1 MHSFNILQRAANADH
16 TSQSTPWLRNLSDL
30 AISAICIADAKL
42 RYRSQFSG
50 DPAGKNLAA
59 LLLAEAR
66 AGEIAFG
73 DECNNVNDDL
83 MLVEYSVD
91 YDWNDGGKICFPSD
105 FDEDNDQATCLEN
118 CTRGKY

>member
-1 MHSFNILQRAANADH
+1 MHSFNVLQRATNADH
-16 TSQSTPWLRNLSDL
+16 TSHITPRLRNLSNL
-30 AISAICIADAKL
+30 AISTICIADAKL

-66 AGEIAFG
+66 AGEIAFR

-91 YDWNDGGKICFPSD
+91 NDGDDGGKICFPSD
-105 FDEDNDQATCLEN
+105 FDEDND
-118 CTRGKY
+118 